1 VTAGSQHERLGESL
15 MFELS
20 VEEAFEQLGRIFPP
34 GPFLDRRL
42 GRALSFQA
50 LYEMDIGHHPP
61 DQVLERQATS
71 YRQTASS
78 SFPAEVVHAANAFA
92 QTLVSGVLEQRA
104 PIDDLIQQ
112 RAPLWPLVQMSAVD
126 RNVLRIGLYES
137 LFGNATV
144 PLRTA
149 INEAVELAKL
159 FGSETSAKFVNGVL
173 GRAVETSANREW
185 ATESSPSSQT
195 TESGRRAARASGR
208 LTRQAAQTRPPT
220 LHHTQDDEKGALRD
234 DGRER

>member
-1 VTAGSQHERLGESL
+1 MLDRSID
-15 MFELS
+15 
-20 VEEAFEQLGRIFPP
+20 EALEQLARIFPP

-50 LYEMDIGHHPP
+50 LYEMDMGHHSPS
-61 DQVLERQATS
+61 QVLDRLAESFAESAASPYPTEVLHGATS
-71 YRQTASS
+71 Y
-78 SFPAEVVHAANAFA
+78 A
-92 QTLVSGVLEQRA
+92 QELVRGVLANRTA
-104 PIDDLIQQ
+104 IDGVIQQ

-137 LFGNATV
+137 LYGNATV

-173 GRAVETSANREW
+173 GRAVEAS
-185 ATESSPSSQT
+185 
-195 TESGRRAARASGR
+195 ASGEV
-208 LTRQAAQTRPPT
+208 PPA
-220 LHHTQDDEKGALRD
+220 EPSPALRPSEPVVSTVRTEQQQPHAD
-234 DGRER
+234 DASTDPAPPAG